1 METAPDYSV
10 RKESM
15 AKSLLKILRIL
26 LIVLLLIVAVNVL
39 EPLFR
44 KGPDPDYA
52 EEIARMEFEAEG
64 PGGESIL
71 CIDDNEEA
79 LLCRLRMIGSA
90 ERSVVLSTFDL
101 RPDDSGT
108 DVIAALYHAAQR
120 GVQVRILID
129 GVYQLLYLDGSELFQ
144 AFASHE
150 NVEVRIYNPVSLE
163 NIFRL
168 NYRMHD
174 KYLII
179 DGEMYLLG
187 GRNTNDIFLGD
198 KKQGINI
205 DRDILVRSVPGEKG
219 ESLAALEDYFQ
230 EIWEEDCVKGKKI
243 THGKDFY
250 TDQYEILE
258 SRYAALKEKY
268 GDMETYDDWQ
278 EAVYPA
284 DKITLLT
291 NGTPA
296 QKRSP
301 LMLQA
306 IAYLAGEGED
316 ILIQTPYAIC
326 DDYMYDV
333 LRDIADRA
341 QVQIVLNA
349 VERGSNPWGCT
360 DYLNQKD
367 RILDTGVEVFELM
380 NEYAVHTKT
389 VLIDDNL
396 SIVGSYNLDIRS
408 TYLDTELMLVIDSPE
423 LNSHIREI
431 ESAYM
436 EKSKKVLSDGQE
448 TEGSL
453 YRNIPF
459 DREKEMLYG
468 ILRVLI
474 RPIRHL
480 L

>member
-1 METAPDYSV
+1 M
-10 RKESM
+10 
-15 AKSLLKILRIL
+15 
-26 LIVLLLIVAVNVL
+26 
-39 EPLFR
+39 
-44 KGPDPDYA
+44 
-52 EEIARMEFEAEG
+52 
-64 PGGESIL
+64 
-71 CIDDNEEA
+71 
-79 LLCRLRMIGSA
+79 
-90 ERSVVLSTFDL
+90 
-101 RPDDSGT
+101 
-108 DVIAALYHAAQR
+108 
-120 GVQVRILID
+120 
-129 GVYQLLYLDGSELFQ
+129 
-144 AFASHE
+144 
-150 NVEVRIYNPVSLE
+150 
-163 NIFRL
+163 
-168 NYRMHD
+168 
-174 KYLII
+174 
-179 DGEMYLLG
+179 
-187 GRNTNDIFLGD
+187 
-198 KKQGINI
+198 
-205 DRDILVRSVPGEKG
+205 
-219 ESLAALEDYFQ
+219 
-230 EIWEEDCVKGKKI
+230 KGKKI
-243 THGKDFY
+243 THGEDFY

-268 GDMETYDDWQ
+268 GDMETYDGWQ

-306 IAYLAGEGED
+306 IAYLMGEGND

-333 LRDIADRA
+333 LKDTADRA
-341 QVQIVLNA
+341 QVQIILNA

-367 RILDTGVEVFELM
+367 RILDTGVQVFELM
-380 NEYAVHTKT
+380 NEHAVHTKT

-396 SIVGSYNLDIRS
+396 SVVGSYNLDIRS

-423 LNSHIREI
+423 LNSHIRKM
-431 ESAYM
+431 ESLYM
-436 EKSKKVLSDGQE
+436 EKSKKVLPGGQE

-459 DREKEMLYG
+459 DREKEIFYG